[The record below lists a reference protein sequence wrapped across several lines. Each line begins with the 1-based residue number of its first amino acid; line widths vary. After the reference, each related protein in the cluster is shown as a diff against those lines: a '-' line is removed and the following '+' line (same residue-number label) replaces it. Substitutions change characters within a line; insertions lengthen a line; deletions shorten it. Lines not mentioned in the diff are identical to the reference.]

1 MLKKNILSL
10 LLVVAVPVLFL
21 AFMGDTD
28 MTEAKREYIKKQWDQ
43 SGHANV
49 TSEAFVHWDEDDP
62 RLVSTGCAKCHSTEG
77 LQQFLID
84 GSVHTAVD
92 LNALEAAGKK
102 NSIRCEACHTDENG
116 TALRDASNVEFISG
130 KEFEIAEPGAVCMQC
145 HQGRQSKA
153 DVDSRIARVPG
164 IADDT
169 ASSTLSFR
177 NIHYKPAAATQM
189 GTLAQMGYEY
199 AGKTYDARFSH
210 ITGYNDCVSCHDSH
224 TTHVKETNCTTCHTF
239 SETKDIRYLG
249 SCLTDYDGDGN
260 MTEGI
265 YYEIETI
272 IDKVYTAFKA
282 YTKDI
287 VGKPA
292 VYDSGTYPYFFNDTN
307 ENGVADPSEAAYANQ
322 YRSFTPR
329 SLKASF
335 NYQFSQKDHAAFAHG
350 GKYMIQLLY
359 DTLEDLNNALGAGAV
374 SMAEMHRGDEGHFD
388 GSAEAWRH
396 WDGDEAVSNSC
407 AKCHTATGL
416 AEFLSTGEIASDS
429 VHTPANGM
437 LCTTCHTSPPS
448 MIAGATSPVTMPSGL
463 VISLGDTSNLC
474 MNCHMGRASKKT
486 IDDKVAK
493 PGPYSFTNIHYFP
506 VAAIFFGT
514 EAKGGYEYAGKH
526 YAGRRMFP
534 NHVGKFGT
542 CVECHMNTKGLCDD
556 CPTDLCNH
564 NVHKPDPKECVLC
577 HGYDPSEPN
586 PGSDPAKFKF
596 SGIRPGSTPDY
607 NANGNMRESVKNEIR
622 ALEAVLLDAVMVY
635 AGTMGQPVLY
645 DSHSYPYWFKDT
657 NGNGI
662 ADPGEVNYG
671 NQFRDFNAKLL
682 MAAYNYH
689 TSIKEPHGYI
699 HNSLY
704 VAQLLVDSIADL
716 GGNVSAYTWR

>member
-10 LLVVAVPVLFL
+10 LLVVAVAALFM
-21 AFMGDTD
+21 AFIGDTD
-28 MTEAKREYIKKQWDQ
+28 LTKAKRDYIKTQWDK
-43 SGHANV
+43 SGHADI

-62 RLVSTGCAKCHSTEG
+62 RAVSTSCAKCHSTEG

-92 LNALEAAGKK
+92 LTAVEAAGKK

-116 TALRDASNVEFISG
+116 SALRDASAVTFPGSA
-130 KEFEIAEPGAVCMQC
+130 EFEISEPGAICMQC
-145 HQGRQSKA
+145 HMGRQSKA
-153 DVDSRIARVPG
+153 DVDSRIAG
-164 IADDT
+164 AGNITDDT
-169 ASSTLSFR
+169 PSSKLSFR
-177 NIHYKPAAATQM
+177 NVHYKPAAAVQM
-189 GTLAQMGYEY
+189 GTLAKVGYEY
-199 AGKTYDARFSH
+199 AGKSYDARFSH
-210 ITGYNDCVSCHDSH
+210 VTGYNDCVTCHDSH
-224 TTHVKETNCTTCHTF
+224 TTHIKEHNCATCHTF
-239 SETKDIRYLG
+239 TDPKDIRYLG

-260 MTEGI
+260 LTEGI

-272 IDKVYTAFKA
+272 VDKVYAAFLA

-287 VGKPA
+287 IKKPA
-292 VYDSGTYPYFFNDTN
+292 VYDAHTYPYFFNDN
-307 ENGVADPSEAAYANQ
+307 NANGVADSSEANYGNQ
-322 YRSFTPR
+322 YRSWTPR
-329 SLKASF
+329 SLRASF
-335 NYQFSQKDHAAFAHG
+335 NYQMSQKDHAAFAHG
-350 GKYMIQLLY
+350 GKYLIQLLY
-359 DTLEDLNNALGAGAV
+359 DTLEDLNSALGAGAV
-374 SMAEMHRGDEGHFD
+374 SMANMHRGDEGHFD
-388 GSAEAWRH
+388 GSTEAWRH
-396 WDGDEAVSNSC
+396 WDGDGAVPGRC
-407 AKCHTATGL
+407 AKCHSATGL
-416 AEFLSTGEIASDS
+416 ATFFKTGANDEDEPLS
-429 VHTPANGM
+429 NGM
-437 LCTTCHTSPPS
+437 LCTTCHSSPPS
-448 MIAGATSPVTMPSGL
+448 LIRGATAPVTMPSGM
-463 VISLGDTSNLC
+463 VITLGDSSNLC
-474 MNCHMGRASKKT
+474 MNCHSGRASMKT
-486 IDDKVAK
+486 IDAK
-493 PGPYSFTNIHYFP
+493 IASPGPYSFTNIHYFP

-514 EAKGGYEYAGKH
+514 EAKGGYEYTGKH

-534 NHVGKFGT
+534 NHVGKFTT

-556 CPTDLCNH
+556 CPTDICNH

-577 HGYDPSEPN
+577 HGNDPSEPN
-586 PGSDPAKFKF
+586 PGSDPTKFKF

-635 AGTMGQPVLY
+635 ASTMGQPILY
-645 DSHSYPYWFKDT
+645 DSHSYPYWFKDK

-671 NQFRDFNAKLL
+671 NQFRGFDAKLL
-682 MAAYNYH
+682 KAAYNYH